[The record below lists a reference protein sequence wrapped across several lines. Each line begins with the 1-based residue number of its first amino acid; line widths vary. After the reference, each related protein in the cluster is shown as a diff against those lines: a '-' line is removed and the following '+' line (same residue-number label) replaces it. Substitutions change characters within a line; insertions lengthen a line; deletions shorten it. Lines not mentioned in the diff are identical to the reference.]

1 MASRIQKRKWMCMSY
16 LPWGV
21 GCLRKKCYEIAV
33 LSSTCKQ
40 QERFLRIVDAFLF
53 MQWLTTQWWKKSRR
67 MNHEDGTDPWLSQ
80 RPETPPWDA
89 AEYNQLI
96 SSGPLLPLLEHY
108 AGIGTMHDKQR
119 RNSCHVRDDEDV
131 ILLMSY
137 NLFFSRFLWPN
148 HNQGGSMASFV
159 TGR

>member
-1 MASRIQKRKWMCMSY
+1 
-16 LPWGV
+16 
-21 GCLRKKCYEIAV
+21 
-33 LSSTCKQ
+33 
-40 QERFLRIVDAFLF
+40 
-53 MQWLTTQWWKKSRR
+53 

-80 RPETPPWDA
+80 RLETPPWDA

-119 RNSCHVRDDEDV
+119 RNSCHVRDNEDV

-137 NLFFSRFLWPN
+137 NLFLAGSYDQTTIGGQHGKFRHRALTLTNVRATNFS
-148 HNQGGSMASFV
+148 
-159 TGR
+159 